1 MPKISVIVP
10 VYNKE
15 KYLDDCLK
23 SLTNESLDDIE
34 IMVIDDASTDNSL
47 DIIKK
52 YKKEYPDK
60 IRIYT
65 NSFNKGVGF
74 CRNMGIVFSRGFY
87 VTFVDADDFIHPD
100 MYKDMYEGAEDA
112 GFPEIVST
120 KICFVNEDEKFS
132 NDSVGGQRH
141 KKGTYYYLP
150 STEDVITYE
159 SPSCCDKLFRMD
171 IARDINFL
179 EDKRWEDFGYSY
191 GALFS
196 SKGLLKFNHYDYFY
210 RRNVEDS
217 RSMVNQDINPDILD
231 IFDVN
236 KQIEEAARVHGNFE
250 AFKKEIRIIQISNC
264 FNRISEVLTWEIP
277 PKEKIELVKDLKQ
290 LVAVE
295 YGNYRKYD
303 FGLLSEKSSVLD
315 AEIFDDLD
323 IPFHNDSDNK
333 ETIKRRIKTNIT
345 KVGAKT

>member
-10 VYNKE
+10 VYNKA

-23 SLTNESLDDIE
+23 SLTSENLEDIE

-47 DIIKK
+47 DIIQQYKSK
-52 YKKEYPDK
+52 YPEK
-60 IRIYT
+60 IRVYT
-65 NSFNKGVGF
+65 NSFNKGVGA
-74 CRNMGIVFSRGFY
+74 CRNMGIVFSQGFY
-87 VTFVDADDFIHPD
+87 ITFVDADDFIHPD
-100 MYKDMYEGAEDA
+100 MYKDMYKGAEET

-120 KICFVNEDEKFS
+120 KICFINEDEKLNNAS
-132 NDSVGGQRH
+132 LKGQRH
-141 KKGTYYYLP
+141 KGTSYYLP
-150 STEDVITYE
+150 ATEDVIVYE

-196 SKGLLKFNHYDYFY
+196 SKRLLKFNHYDYFY
-210 RRNVEDS
+210 RRNVKDS
-217 RSMVNQDINPDILD
+217 RSIINQDINPDILD

-236 KQIEEAARVHGNFE
+236 KQIEEAAIIHNNFKT
-250 AFKKEIRIIQISNC
+250 FQKEIRIIQISNC

-290 LVAVE
+290 LVTLE
-295 YGNYRKYD
+295 YGDYRKYD
-303 FGLLSEKSSVLD
+303 FGLLSDKSSILD

-323 IPFHNDSDNK
+323 IPFYNDDDNK
-333 ETIKRRIKTNIT
+333 ETIKKRIKMNIT
-345 KVGAKT
+345 KVGA

>member
-1 MPKISVIVP
+1 MPKISVVVP

-23 SLTNESLDDIE
+23 SLTRESLEDIE

-60 IRIYT
+60 IRVYT
-65 NSFNKGVGF
+65 NSFNKGVGV
-74 CRNMGIVFSRGFY
+74 CRNTGIVFSRGLY
-87 VTFVDADDFIHPD
+87 ITFVDADDFVHPD
-100 MYKDMYEGAEDA
+100 MYKSMYEGATEA

-120 KICFVNEDEKFS
+120 NICFVNEDEKFGR
-132 NDSVGGQRH
+132 NSVSGRRY
-141 KKGTYYYLP
+141 KGTYYYLP
-150 STEDVITYE
+150 STEDVIVYE
-159 SPSCCDKLFRMD
+159 SPSCCNKLFRAD
-171 IARDINFL
+171 IARDISFL
-179 EDKRWEDFGYSY
+179 EDKRWEDFGYTY

-217 RSMVNQDINPDILD
+217 RSMANQDINPDILD

-236 KQIEEAARVHGNFE
+236 KQIEEAARVHGSFN
-250 AFKKEIRIIQISNC
+250 AFKEEIRIVQISNC
-264 FNRISEVLTWEIP
+264 FNRISEVLTWDIP
-277 PKEKIELVKDLKQ
+277 AKEKIEIVTDLKQ
-290 LVAVE
+290 LIELE
-295 YGNYRKYD
+295 YGNYKKYD
-303 FGLLSEKSSVLD
+303 FGLLSAKSSIMD

-323 IPFHNDSDNK
+323 IPQHNDDNE
-333 ETIKRRIKTNIT
+333 ETIKRRIKTNIK
-345 KVGAKT
+345 KVGA

>member
-295 YGNYRKYD
+295 YGDYRKYD